1 MEGHIDCEDDTENED
16 DDGKDDI
23 DDNGMATTI

>member
-1 MEGHIDCEDDTENED
+1 MLLTISED

-23 DDNGMATTI
+23 DDGDGGDDSAIIM